1 MVFRIVYYCCN
12 HFRLSRFHPKTFD
25 NIDHRRMCYLGN
37 LSFDAID
44 ISAFEKN
51 SDGDIRT
58 FRVEGEMAWTAD
70 RDRARLWNEDNLFRI
85 RIDREDHRLRQR
97 RNSDWTVW
105 LKNKLNEIL
114 SIRWLDDI
122 TKQTFININSGENFL
137 LGLILFCLVID
148 KKIRS
153 LWIEWAAQ
161 PMSGVKYFHKIYLV
175 FEITEVEFFIDQRC
189 LLGRSNGNDLIRVQ
203 VCQVFCPRKHREDRL
218 LEPGNLAAASTQHN
232 LKHEEC
238 VIANK
243 RWGLRTSSIEKGKY
257 TQCQFRPA

>member
-148 KKIRS
+148 RRKFGPCGLNERHSRWDISIKYTLSSKSPKSSFSSTRDAC
-153 LWIEWAAQ
+153 WAA
-161 PMSGVKYFHKIYLV
+161 PMAMTSSVFRFVKYSA
-175 FEITEVEFFIDQRC
+175 
-189 LLGRSNGNDLIRVQ
+189 LGN
-203 VCQVFCPRKHREDRL
+203 
-218 LEPGNLAAASTQHN
+218 
-232 LKHEEC
+232 
-238 VIANK
+238 
-243 RWGLRTSSIEKGKY
+243 IEKIDFWSRGILLLPPHS
-257 TQCQFRPA
+257 TTWNTRSA